1 MATAAIT
8 AQTERAASPVMTL
21 AEQRN
26 AVVVQQLDALVIAAS
41 RARAA
46 AMSGKLFESLAGHS
60 LVHAMPDLTG
70 CDDLYAL
77 AADIG
82 APLGIDADGDPV
94 RYMRGVRS

>member
-1 MATAAIT
+1 MNAPATFPT
-8 AQTERAASPVMTL
+8 
-21 AEQRN
+21 EQRN
-26 AVVVQQLDALVIAAS
+26 ALVVQQLDQLIIAAS
-41 RARAA
+41 RARGE
-46 AMSGKLFESLAGHS
+46 AMAGKLFESLAGHA
-60 LVHAMPDLTG
+60 LVNSMRDLTG